1 MGAAMI
7 TACSIDGRLSPLLEE
22 LVSAASPLS
31 MVLKTT
37 RFGERFAGLTPAS
50 TLSPHAA
57 ARSAA
62 RIGTAPSERLLV
74 FFYNLRY
81 ALAQLQRQMDIHKPP
96 PKATHTQLA
105 CTRYSS
111 NLNSSGTAAPASTC
125 GSSASASPL
134 HSLLRIAHVE
144 KFDLLKISIRP

>member
-62 RIGTAPSERLLV
+62 RIGTAPSGYL

-111 NLNSSGTAAPASTC
+111 NLNSSGTAAPASTR